1 LKIKFHYA
9 RLLLQ
14 REETKRYFSGDR
26 ESFGIIDANN
36 VQVSVLHVMNV
47 NHTEKRLST
56 CSKKDEASKKA
67 GHRCFRF
74 QMAEEIRSFEK
85 LDGINKI

>member
-1 LKIKFHYA
+1 LKTESRCA

-47 NHTEKRLST
+47 NHTEK
-56 CSKKDEASKKA
+56 KA
-67 GHRCFRF
+67 KHMQQKR
-74 QMAEEIRSFEK
+74 
-85 LDGINKI
+85 